1 MSFFGLWEQ
10 CSFSSHLL
18 GNVVTQ
24 ALTALAMCSIATESC
39 CPFIGTPKAP
49 VFNFLV
55 INTSSKWSC
64 KLERGIIILTLGA
77 TAAAVIPAVLEVTCR
92 SWMMLSS

>member
-24 ALTALAMCSIATESC
+24 AFSPGSIATESC
-39 CPFIGTPKAP
+39 CPFIVTPRAP
-49 VFNFLV
+49 IFNFLV
-55 INTSSKWSC
+55 INPSSKWSC
-64 KLERGIIILTLGA
+64 KPGHGIIILTQGA
-77 TAAAVIPAVLEVTCR
+77 AAAAVIPTVHEITCR
-92 SWMMLSS
+92 SWITLSS

>member
-24 ALTALAMCSIATESC
+24 AFSPMCSIATESRC
-39 CPFIGTPKAP
+39 RFTVTPRAP
-49 VFNFLV
+49 IFNFLI
-55 INTSSKWSC
+55 INIGSKWSC
-64 KLERGIIILTLGA
+64 KRGDGVIILTLGA
-77 TAAAVIPAVLEVTCR
+77 TAAAGI
-92 SWMMLSS
+92 